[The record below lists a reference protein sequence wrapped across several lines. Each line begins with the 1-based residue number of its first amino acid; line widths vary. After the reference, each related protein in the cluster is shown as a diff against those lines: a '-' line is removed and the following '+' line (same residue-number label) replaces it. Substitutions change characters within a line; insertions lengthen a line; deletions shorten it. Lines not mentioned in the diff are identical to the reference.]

1 MRITDCGLRI
11 APHLLGSVLGL
22 LAVLLSAE
30 GSAEDGGLTGR
41 LDAGI
46 AKALAALIA
55 KQSATGGF
63 HSETY
68 GVLKPG
74 AATTAFVV
82 ETLSRLPEAQRAA
95 HSQALER
102 AMAFVKATE
111 AEGRGIGSKGE
122 WLEYPVYSTALAI
135 RTWQRLKPVGWEADV
150 ARWRVFLVAQQH
162 AEANGCAPEHQ
173 AYGGWSAPG
182 LTPDRVNRD
191 ADLSATRYALDALLA
206 ADLDAQDPLWR
217 RARVFLSRHGN
228 ATDGGFVY
236 SRVLY
241 SKNKAGDDAR
251 TETGYRSYGSATLDG
266 LLILARLDGRGQ
278 PEGTAAPTAAEPL
291 KKARAWWEA
300 THALIGPAGFEG
312 ATGEQAAWAPAMNFY
327 YRAALAEAAASGAMP
342 LNAGQWRELADLTL
356 RLQGADG
363 LWRNESALMKED
375 DPLLASPMALQVL
388 LHARGRN
395 DR

>member
-1 MRITDCGLRI
+1 MLD
-11 APHLLGSVLGL
+11 SVLGL
-22 LAVLLSAE
+22 LAALLSTTLWAE
-30 GSAEDGGLTGR
+30 EGGLAER

-46 AKALAALIA
+46 ARTLAALIA
-55 KQSATGGF
+55 KQSADGGF

-74 AATTAFVV
+74 AATTAFVL
-82 ETLSRLPEAQRAA
+82 ETLSRLPEAQRAVHA
-95 HSQALER
+95 QALER

-135 RTWQRLKPVGWEADV
+135 RTWLRLKPAGWEADA
-150 ARWRVFLVAQQH
+150 ARWRAFLVAQQH
-162 AEANGCAPEHQ
+162 AEANGCAPEHP

-182 LTPDRVNRD
+182 LTPGRVNRD

-206 ADLDAQDPLWR
+206 SDLDAKDPLWR
-217 RARVFLSRHGN
+217 RARVFLGRHGN
-228 ATDGGFVY
+228 ATDGGYVY

-241 SKNKAGDDAR
+241 SKNKAGDDGR
-251 TETGYRSYGSATLDG
+251 SETGYRSYGSATLDG
-266 LLILARLDGRGQ
+266 LLILECLGMRGQ
-278 PEGTAAPTAAEPL
+278 PDDMGALIAAEPL
-291 KKARAWWEA
+291 KKARAWWAA
-300 THALIGPAGFEG
+300 THALAGPAGFEG
-312 ATGEQAAWAPAMNFY
+312 ATGEQAAWAQAMNFY
-327 YRAALAEAAASGAMP
+327 YRAALAEAAASGALDLKP
-342 LNAGQWRELADLTL
+342 EAWRELAELTL
-356 RLQGADG
+356 RLQSADG

-395 DR
+395 DL